1 MFLTLLAQDA
11 GLEKELGEL
20 KDLNTRARLSGGETW
35 TDPQGGDPS
44 GCRLIGGDRDLRA

>member
-20 KDLNTRARLSGGETW
+20 KDLNTRARLSGV
-35 TDPQGGDPS
+35 
-44 GCRLIGGDRDLRA
+44 RLGQIHKGATQAVVG